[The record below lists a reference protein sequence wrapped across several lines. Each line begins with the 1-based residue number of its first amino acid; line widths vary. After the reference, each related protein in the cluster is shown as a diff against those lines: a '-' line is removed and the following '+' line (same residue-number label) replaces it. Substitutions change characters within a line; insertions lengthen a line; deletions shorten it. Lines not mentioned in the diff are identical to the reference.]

1 MRKMVFMLIALLIFF
16 FAYQIIINFF
26 ITNHDFDYSIK
37 TTDNSFLI
45 HEKYYKDNID
55 NYYFKIRD
63 EDNNTFILSSNLD
76 YNKQKQIIKNI
87 VSYKD
92 DNISCILPIY
102 KKDVVGE
109 VSCIYKGSQVDYS
122 YLETNNVNTKKM
134 VNKMKKNGYIFDNE
148 NKSISNIKKYTM
160 SNSSV
165 FSVYEDNLE
174 DNYTFAIWNY
184 SGLFLI
190 SKNRIEEKKY
200 YSIDQYDNSNSVIV
214 GKYYFIF
221 YFGDND
227 TTIDINYINL
237 EDFGR
242 IPILLKNSLSNEMY
256 VNGVWK
262 NKLYVT
268 DTKNKVQFEFSP
280 INQEG
285 KVISEKDKFYNL
297 VDNKLETISKKEFFD
312 GEKLFNN
319 IEVKEINEK
328 FGSVLIKQY
337 KDFYYFLKDDTFYK
351 VFKDD
356 MKHPIKLLQ
365 KSGIVDWD
373 MDKGDI
379 IFVSGDTMYLYS
391 ESKGIKPIVSNNEFK
406 YNYKNI
412 CNFYKKY

>member
-356 MKHPIKLLQ
+356 MKYPIKLFQ

-391 ESKGIKPIVSNNEFK
+391 ESKGIKPIVSNNEFR

>member
-391 ESKGIKPIVSNNEFK
+391 ESKGIKPIVSNNEFR